1 MLHKKLSKILKTS
14 FYLYSY
20 LTDCLVGSFLE
31 VGVYLS
37 NFRSKSS
44 KNKPPEY
51 WIKRKHTSTLCP
63 LKSVCIF
70 DERLRIFFPRIILF
84 WKSLI
89 PLCQW
94 ASKSCWKPQQNVS
107 LGTKYWKQKLF
118 VANIFGKEVFIYYW
132 KPIFEWK
139 VVFQENQESWI
150 HTTWQIYDFYVKM
163 ELRYFLEIQSL
174 LFFPRLD
181 QPL

>member
-1 MLHKKLSKILKTS
+1 MLKILKTS
-14 FYLYSY
+14 FYFYSY

-31 VGVYLS
+31 VGVYLPY
-37 NFRSKSS
+37 FRSKSS

-139 VVFQENQESWI
+139 VVFQQNQESWI

-163 ELRYFLEIQSL
+163 ERKNSDIF
-174 LFFPRLD
+174 
-181 QPL
+181 